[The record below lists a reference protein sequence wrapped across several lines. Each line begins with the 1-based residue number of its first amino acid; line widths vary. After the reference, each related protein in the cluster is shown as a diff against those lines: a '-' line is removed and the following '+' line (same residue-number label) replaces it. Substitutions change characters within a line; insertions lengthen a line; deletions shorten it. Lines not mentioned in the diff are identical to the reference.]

1 MSQRTNTASD
11 QAGRTSS
18 IAAGR
23 RPNDLEIAIGKQVR
37 DFRKKEGLTIVDV
50 ASRSRIS
57 HGMLSKIERGVISP
71 SLATIYALA
80 GALNVPVTALFR
92 RYEEEREATYV
103 KARESLPAGRKGT
116 RSGWRRQE
124 LGHSVHSDI
133 SFEPYLITI
142 MDETTVIAPFQH
154 NGGKLIYMLE
164 GKIVYRH
171 ANKTYELCPGDS
183 LFFDA
188 NKPHGPHKLLSV
200 PARFLSITVES
211 K

>member
-1 MSQRTNTASD
+1 MPKRTKEAE
-11 QAGRTSS
+11 SS
-18 IAAGR
+18 THNIQSSVAGR
-23 RPNDLEIAIGKQVR
+23 RQNELEIAIGKQVR
-37 DFRKKEGLTIVDV
+37 DFRKKDNLTIVEV

-71 SLATIYALA
+71 SLQTIYALA

-103 KARESLPAGRKGT
+103 KATENLPPSRQQARV
-116 RSGWRRQE
+116 GWKRQE

-142 MDETTVIAPFQH
+142 LDKATVIAPFQH

-164 GKIVYRH
+164 GEIIYRH
-171 ANKTYELCPGDS
+171 ANKTYQLCAGDS
-183 LFFDA
+183 LFLDA
-188 NKPHGPHKLLSV
+188 TKPHGPQKFIRV
-200 PARFLSITVES
+200 PARFLSITAEA